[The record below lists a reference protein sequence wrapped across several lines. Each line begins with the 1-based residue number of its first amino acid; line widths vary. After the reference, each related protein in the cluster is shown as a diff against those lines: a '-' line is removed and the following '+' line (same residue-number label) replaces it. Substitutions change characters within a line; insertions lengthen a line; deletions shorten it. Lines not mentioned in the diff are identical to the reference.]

1 MGVHSTGKPYTLL
14 HVGKTE
20 EKSVNLQSCLVMNT
34 RIFCQEQHNF
44 SSDLH
49 LGQRKLGQ
57 MFIQTA
63 IKEGLL
69 QHISLGMA
77 PKANL
82 TTQ

>member
-14 HVGKTE
+14 RVGKTE
-20 EKSVNLQSCLVMNT
+20 EKSVTLQSCLVTNT
-34 RIFCQEQHNF
+34 RIFCQEQHHF

-57 MFIQTA
+57 MFVQTA

-77 PKANL
+77 PKAHL